1 MIMEAYIVYELKVA
15 IYIAVFYAFYRLMLS
30 KETLHRLNRIML
42 VATAVLSFVL
52 PFCVITIN
60 KTVELSGGAT
70 AGEFELPIIENA
82 AVPEAA
88 AEWWWIALIAIMAAG
103 TAVCLMKILLS
114 VLQINRIIRE
124 GELVHDEQGDRI
136 IVTDRDISPCSW
148 MNSVILSREDYESGS
163 VEILAH
169 EKAHINLGHSKD
181 VLVVDILT
189 AFQWFNPMMWMLK
202 ADLRAIHE
210 FEADDAVLR
219 QGANLKGYL
228 HLLIKKAI
236 GKSGYSV
243 ANSFNHSILKNRIT
257 MMSKSKSDL
266 AKGLKVLYAV
276 PLICL
281 SLALNAEEKVS
292 YVLSDDKDKTKV
304 AEEKTSGTIKIRG
317 EQLDTV
323 MVVSYA
329 PAEKKDIV
337 VIIDGKLAKDG
348 ELAQLA
354 PEQIKSMS
362 IIKAEEQVAEYRKT
376 YSLSDDVKDVTVII
390 LKKPGEEK
398 EENYAPNSYS
408 RLETKPQFNG
418 GDANEFAKWVN
429 MNLIYP
435 ESARDAKHSGRVTIQ
450 FTINEEGSVVNAKV
464 LRGCG
469 HVELDCAALKLV
481 ESSPKWTPGTQDGK
495 PVPVTYTFPVIFS
508 QR

>member
-163 VEILAH
+163 VEILEH
-169 EKAHINLGHSKD
+169 EKAHISLGHSKD

-202 ADLRAIHE
+202 DDLRAIHE
-210 FEADDAVLR
+210 FEADDTVLR
-219 QGANLKGYL
+219 QGVSLKGYL
-228 HLLIKKAI
+228 HLLIKKPLARAATQLPI
-236 GKSGYSV
+236 
-243 ANSFNHSILKNRIT
+243 ASI
-257 MMSKSKSDL
+257 
-266 AKGLKVLYAV
+266 
-276 PLICL
+276 
-281 SLALNAEEKVS
+281 
-292 YVLSDDKDKTKV
+292 
-304 AEEKTSGTIKIRG
+304 
-317 EQLDTV
+317 TV
-323 MVVSYA
+323 
-329 PAEKKDIV
+329 
-337 VIIDGKLAKDG
+337 
-348 ELAQLA
+348 
-354 PEQIKSMS
+354 
-362 IIKAEEQVAEYRKT
+362 
-376 YSLSDDVKDVTVII
+376 
-390 LKKPGEEK
+390 
-398 EENYAPNSYS
+398 
-408 RLETKPQFNG
+408 F
-418 GDANEFAKWVN
+418 
-429 MNLIYP
+429 
-435 ESARDAKHSGRVTIQ
+435 
-450 FTINEEGSVVNAKV
+450 
-464 LRGCG
+464 
-469 HVELDCAALKLV
+469 
-481 ESSPKWTPGTQDGK
+481 
-495 PVPVTYTFPVIFS
+495 
-508 QR
+508 